1 MGFNDFLKIRSSDP
15 AVHLHFF
22 SLLSLTA
29 PAAATLP
36 LNGGAW
42 HATASRVRRCGRVW
56 LGGYGDETMITFK
69 QETNRWVKRVDQ
81 TSCCSPQ
88 TLWIHL
94 NCKSLRCIQFWLK
107 RKEGELKQHANA
119 FRADDSSR
127 FKRWGIWSVFAFALS
142 FFASADL
149 WERGWLIV
157 QSIYC
162 QINKQLKQL
171 EQWRNEAMNEWTN
184 ERMNEWMNA
193 WMHECMNAWMHEW
206 MHECMNEW
214 MNEWMHAW
222 LNQLIY

>member
-1 MGFNDFLKIRSSDP
+1 MRFNDFLKIRSSDP

-42 HATASRVRRCGRVW
+42 HATASRVCRCGRVW

-88 TLWIHL
+88 TFWLHL

-119 FRADDSSR
+119 FRAVDQEFGRCLHLHCPFLLMQTSE
-127 FKRWGIWSVFAFALS
+127 KEA
-142 FFASADL
+142 
-149 WERGWLIV
+149 GWLFNRCTV
-157 QSIYC
+157 
-162 QINKQLKQL
+162 N
-171 EQWRNEAMNEWTN
+171 
-184 ERMNEWMNA
+184 
-193 WMHECMNAWMHEW
+193 
-206 MHECMNEW
+206 
-214 MNEWMHAW
+214 
-222 LNQLIY
+222 